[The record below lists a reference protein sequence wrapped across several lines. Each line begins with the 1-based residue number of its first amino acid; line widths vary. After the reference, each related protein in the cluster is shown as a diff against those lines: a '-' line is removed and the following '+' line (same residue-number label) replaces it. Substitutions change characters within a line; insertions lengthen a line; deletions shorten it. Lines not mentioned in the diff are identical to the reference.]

1 MLVLLN
7 QLAHNV
13 LMWARHWLTET
24 APKLSRFGILR
35 MVRDLMSISGMVELD
50 QRKLSIKRIVLNRA
64 APLASGF
71 LNALRALLLPQHV
84 SVILDK
90 I

>member
-1 MLVLLN
+1 
-7 QLAHNV
+7 
-13 LMWARHWLTET
+13 MWARNWLTEA

-35 MVRDLMSISGMVELD
+35 LVRDLMSVSGMIEVD

-64 APLASGF
+64 APFASGF
-71 LNALRALLLPQHV
+71 LNALRAWLLPQHV
-84 SVILDK
+84 SIILGK